1 MFNWAMASR
10 SSFFVFLLVLLF
22 VLSLSIILFEL
33 ALTRIFSIV
42 LWYDYAFMAISIAF
56 FGLGIGSF
64 MIHIQKDKFNALKKK
79 STIDPQFT
87 FSFRIV
93 RYAIAYGISVPLF
106 IFLIGYIPS
115 DTSYIYLFY
124 LISSVP
130 FFFAGAGMALIF
142 LAMSEKISKLYFAD
156 LIGAALATIILDP
169 MMQSLG
175 AGSALLLISAVVVGA
190 STCSYFFMLRKKTTT
205 HQREEEEEE
214 TSYHN
219 PQPSAEMDRKEV
231 VVKSQNRVNVFAA
244 ITFSGLMILLIVNSA
259 SSINIFEIKP
269 GRSKGLYY
277 QLNHPS
283 EFQHLSE
290 EWNSFSRVD
299 VTRKIDKQE
308 EYKNILNSTSL
319 NVSGKENNNNN
330 NGSSDGSSKNSIAA
344 VAADTDNATAHE
356 LASIIIDADAATP
369 IYRWDG
375 SQSDVAWIQRYMDY
389 LPYEMINA
397 NNTLVIGGGGG
408 EDILVALSGGA
419 DNVTAVE
426 LNPIVISAVNHFD
439 SQSGNIYNN
448 NDVDLF
454 IDDGRRFI
462 SSTAEKYDV
471 IVLKLVDSWAAQLAG
486 GYALSE
492 NYLYTVEAFQQYLR
506 HLDKDKGG
514 MLVMTR
520 WNFELP
526 RLMPLI
532 VDSLVKETGKSRESV
547 AEQVMVVEDRP
558 GLYFGRS
565 ADDQKYYPV
574 LVMVKSTPFLNE
586 EVTMVK
592 EKAERSHAEITMLA
606 DNYVAAPFNKLFSN
620 DNTIYSEYFS
630 TTAAASN
637 PIIPTDDSPFYF
649 AREQIPKQ
657 MVTLLVTVVAISGL
671 LSALLIYHARITRVK
686 LESRSSFYILF
697 AIFIGVGF
705 MVLEVT
711 FIQKFL
717 LLLGTPIM
725 ALTVI
730 LFSILLSSGI
740 GSYISGKVFSTT
752 PHRAVLTS
760 IPILAGIII
769 IYFIYL
775 QQVIA
780 STISMELP
788 YRVALTFGLLFPAG
802 FLMGFQFPSLIK
814 MASLV
819 AIQKNRNK
827 DNKVITVFQYD
838 NYRDSKNNNT
848 TLLWGVNIVASV
860 IGTVLAAISA
870 MIIGFNGN
878 LLIGLGM
885 YLGAGGCALFS
896 IYHIMNNRTTVSI
909 GGKL

>member
-1 MFNWAMASR
+1 MASR
-10 SSFFVFLLVLLF
+10 SFFIFLLVLLF

-56 FGLGIGSF
+56 FGLGVGSF
-64 MIHIQKDKFNALKKK
+64 MIHIQKDKFSTLKKK
-79 STIDPQFT
+79 STIDSQFT
-87 FSFRIV
+87 FSSRIV
-93 RYAIAYGISVPLF
+93 RYAIAYGISLPIF
-106 IFLIGYIPS
+106 TFLIGYIPS

-130 FFFAGAGMALIF
+130 FFFAGAAMALIF

-175 AGSALLLISAVVVGA
+175 AGSFLLLISAVVVGSSA
-190 STCSYFFMLRKKTTT
+190 CSYFFMLRRTAT
-205 HQREEEEEE
+205 HRSREEEEE
-214 TSYHN
+214 TPYHN
-219 PQPSAEMDRKEV
+219 PQPRADIDRKKV
-231 VVKSQNRVNVFAA
+231 VVKLQNRVEVLAA

-259 SSINIFEIKP
+259 SSMNIFDIKP
-269 GRSKGLYY
+269 GMSKGLYY

-299 VTRKIDKQE
+299 VTRKIGKQE
-308 EYKNILNSTSL
+308 ADNNILSSSL
-319 NVSGKENNNNN
+319 PVGSNKQNNNSN
-330 NGSSDGSSKNSIAA
+330 SSDGSNNNGVT
-344 VAADTDNATAHE
+344 VADMDNATPHE

-369 IYRWDG
+369 IYRWNG
-375 SQSDVAWIQRYMDY
+375 SQSDIAWIQKYMDY

-397 NNTLVIGGGGG
+397 MNTLV
-408 EDILVALSGGA
+408 V
-419 DNVTAVE
+419 
-426 LNPIVISAVNHFD
+426 SAVKRFD

-448 NDVDLF
+448 NNVELI

-462 SSTAEKYDV
+462 SSSSEKYDV

-492 NYLYTVEAFQQYLR
+492 NYLYTVEAFQQYFR
-506 HLDKDKGG
+506 HLDKDSGG

-520 WNFELP
+520 WNFELS

-547 AEQVMVVEDRP
+547 AKHVMVIEDRP

-565 ADDQKYYPV
+565 DDNQKYYPI
-574 LVMVKSTPFLNE
+574 LVMIKSTPFLDG

-592 EKAERSHAEITMLA
+592 EKAEANQAEITMLA
-606 DNYVAAPFNKLFSN
+606 DNHVAAPFNKLFNNDSN
-620 DNTIYSEYFS
+620 VYSEYFS
-630 TTAAASN
+630 TTVASN
-637 PIIPTDDSPFYF
+637 PTVPTDDSPFYF

-657 MVTLLVTVVAISGL
+657 MIILLITVMAISGL
-671 LSALLIYHARITRVK
+671 LSALLIYHARKRRVK
-686 LESRSSFYILF
+686 FDSRSSSFHILF

-705 MVLEVT
+705 MILEVT

-730 LFSILLSSGI
+730 LFTILLSSGI
-740 GSYISGKVFSTT
+740 GSYISGRIFSTR

-760 IPILAGIII
+760 IPILAGIIL
-769 IYFIYL
+769 IYFLYL
-775 QQVIA
+775 QDIIE
-780 STISMELP
+780 SSISMELQ
-788 YRVALTFGLLFPAG
+788 YRIALTFGLLFPAG

-814 MASLV
+814 MASLI
-819 AIQKNRNK
+819 ALQNNK
-827 DNKVITVFQYD
+827 NKVVFQHD
-838 NYRDSKNNNT
+838 NYPDSKNNNNT
-848 TLLWGVNIVASV
+848 TLLWGINIVASV
-860 IGTVLAAISA
+860 IGTVLAAILA

-878 LLIGLGM
+878 LLIGLSM
-885 YLGAGGCALFS
+885 YLGAGMCALFS
-896 IYHIMNNRTTVSI
+896 IYHMMNNRTTVSI
-909 GGKL
+909 DENL

>member
-1 MFNWAMASR
+1 MGSR
-10 SSFFVFLLVLLF
+10 SFFIFLLVLLF

-64 MIHIQKDKFNALKKK
+64 MIHIQRDKFKTLKKQ
-79 STIDPQFT
+79 STIDPRFA
-87 FSFRIV
+87 FSSKIV
-93 RYAIAYGISVPLF
+93 QYAIAYGISVPVF

-124 LISSVP
+124 LISSIP
-130 FFFAGAGMALIF
+130 FFFAGAGMALVF
-142 LAMSEKISKLYFAD
+142 LAMSEKINKLYFAD
-156 LIGAALATIILDP
+156 LVGAALATIILDP

-175 AGSALLLISAVVVGA
+175 AGSVLLLTSVVVVGV
-190 STCSYFFMLRKKTTT
+190 STCSYFFVLRRGRRN
-205 HQREEEEEE
+205 QRNLE
-214 TSYHN
+214 TSYYHT
-219 PQPSAEMDRKEV
+219 PPTAEIERKEV
-231 VVKSQNRVNVFAA
+231 VVMPRNRLNVLSA
-244 ITFSGLMILLIVNSA
+244 ITFSGLLILLIVNSA
-259 SSINIFEIKP
+259 SSVSIFEIKP
-269 GRSKGLYY
+269 GMSKGLYY

-299 VTRKIDKQE
+299 ITRKIDKQE
-308 EYKNILNSTSL
+308 EYKNTLNSTSL
-319 NVSGKENNNNN
+319 NVSGKQNNNNN
-330 NGSSDGSSKNSIAA
+330 NGGSDGSSKNSIAA

-426 LNPIVISAVNHFD
+426 LNPIVISAVKHFD
-439 SQSGNIYNN
+439 GQSGNIYNN

-462 SSTAEKYDV
+462 SSTGEKYDV

-565 ADDQKYYPV
+565 TDDQKYYPV

-592 EKAERSHAEITMLA
+592 EKAEGNHAEITMLA
-606 DNYVAAPFNKLFSN
+606 DNYVAVPFNKLFNN
-620 DNTIYSEYFS
+620 DNTLYNEYFS

-637 PIIPTDDSPFYF
+637 PTIPTDDSPFYF

-657 MVTLLVTVVAISGL
+657 MVILLVTVVAISAL
-671 LSALLIYHARITRVK
+671 LSALLVYHARKTRAK
-686 LESRSSFYILF
+686 FDSRSSLYLLF

-780 STISMELP
+780 STISMDLP
-788 YRVALTFGLLFPAG
+788 YRIALTFGLLFPAG

-838 NYRDSKNNNT
+838 NYRDSKYNNT

-909 GGKL
+909 GGNL

>member
-1 MFNWAMASR
+1 MGSR
-10 SSFFVFLLVLLF
+10 SFFIFLLVLLF

-64 MIHIQKDKFNALKKK
+64 MIHIQKDKFKTLKKQ
-79 STIDPQFT
+79 STIDPRFA
-87 FSFRIV
+87 FSSKIV
-93 RYAIAYGISVPLF
+93 QYAIAYGISVPVF

-124 LISSVP
+124 LISSIP
-130 FFFAGAGMALIF
+130 FFFAGAGMALVF
-142 LAMSEKISKLYFAD
+142 LAMSEKINKLYFAD
-156 LIGAALATIILDP
+156 LVGAALATIILDP

-175 AGSALLLISAVVVGA
+175 AGSVLLLTSVVVVGV
-190 STCSYFFMLRKKTTT
+190 STCSYFFVLRRGRRN
-205 HQREEEEEE
+205 QRNLE
-214 TSYHN
+214 TSYYHT
-219 PQPSAEMDRKEV
+219 PPTAEIERKEV
-231 VVKSQNRVNVFAA
+231 VVMPRNRLNVLSA
-244 ITFSGLMILLIVNSA
+244 ITFSGLLILLIVNSA
-259 SSINIFEIKP
+259 SSVSIFEIKP
-269 GRSKGLYY
+269 GMSKGLYY

-319 NVSGKENNNNN
+319 TVSGKQNNNNN

-426 LNPIVISAVNHFD
+426 LNPIVISAVKHFD

-448 NDVDLF
+448 NNVDLF

-506 HLDKDKGG
+506 HLDKDNGG

-565 ADDQKYYPV
+565 TDDQKYYPV

-592 EKAERSHAEITMLA
+592 EKAEGNHAEITMLA
-606 DNYVAAPFNKLFSN
+606 DNYVAVPFNKLFNN
-620 DNTIYSEYFS
+620 DNTLYNEYFS

-637 PIIPTDDSPFYF
+637 PTIPTDDSPFYF

-657 MVTLLVTVVAISGL
+657 MVILLVTVVAISAL
-671 LSALLIYHARITRVK
+671 LSALLVYHARKTRAK
-686 LESRSSFYILF
+686 FDSRSSLYLLF

-780 STISMELP
+780 STISMDLP
-788 YRVALTFGLLFPAG
+788 YRIALTFGLLFPAG

-909 GGKL
+909 GGNL

>member
-1 MFNWAMASR
+1 MASR
-10 SSFFVFLLVLLF
+10 SFFIFLLVALF

-64 MIHIQKDKFNALKKK
+64 VIHIQKDKFNTLKKK

-87 FSFRIV
+87 FSSRIV
-93 RYAIAYGISVPLF
+93 RYALAYGISVPVF

-124 LISSVP
+124 LISSIP

-169 MMQSLG
+169 IMQSLG
-175 AGSALLLISAVVVGA
+175 AGSTLLLTSVVVVGA
-190 STCSYFFMLRKKTTT
+190 SACSYFFVFTRAT
-205 HQREEEEEE
+205 RDRRDVE
-214 TSYHN
+214 TSYYHA
-219 PQPSAEMDRKEV
+219 QPSAEIDRKQV
-231 VVKSQNRVNVFAA
+231 VVKPRNRLNVLSA

-259 SSINIFEIKP
+259 SSTNILEIKP
-269 GRSKGLYY
+269 GISKGLYY
-277 QLNHPS
+277 QLTHPS

-299 VTRKIDKQE
+299 VTHKIGKQE
-308 EYKNILNSTSL
+308 EDKNILNSTPPT
-319 NVSGKENNNNN
+319 VSSKQNSNNN
-330 NGSSDGSSKNSIAA
+330 SSDRSSNSG
-344 VAADTDNATAHE
+344 VTAADMDNATPHE

-375 SQSDVAWIQRYMDY
+375 SQSDISWIQKYMDY

-397 NNTLVIGGGGG
+397 NNTLVIGSGGG

-426 LNPIVISAVNHFD
+426 LNPLVVSAVKRFD

-448 NDVDLF
+448 NNVELI

-462 SSTAEKYDV
+462 SSSTETYDV

-492 NYLYTVEAFQQYLR
+492 NYLYTVEAFQQYFR
-506 HLDKDKGG
+506 HLDKDNGG

-547 AEQVMVVEDRP
+547 AKHVMVIEDRP

-565 ADDQKYYPV
+565 DDNQKYYPI
-574 LVMVKSTPFLNE
+574 LVMIKSTPFLNG

-592 EKAERSHAEITMLA
+592 GRAEGNQAEITMLA
-606 DNYVAAPFNKLFSN
+606 DNYVAAPFNKLFNNNS
-620 DNTIYSEYFS
+620 TVYSEYFS
-630 TTAAASN
+630 TTVASN
-637 PIIPTDDSPFYF
+637 PTIPTDDSPFYF

-657 MVTLLVTVVAISGL
+657 MIILLVTVLGISGL
-671 LSALLIYHARITRVK
+671 LSALLIYHARKTRVK
-686 LESRSSFYILF
+686 FDSRSSFHVLF

-705 MVLEVT
+705 MILEVT

-730 LFSILLSSGI
+730 LFTILLSSGI
-740 GSYISGKVFSTT
+740 GSYISGKIFSTR

-769 IYFIYL
+769 IYFLYL
-775 QQVIA
+775 QEVIE

-788 YRVALTFGLLFPAG
+788 YRIALTFGLLFPAG

-814 MASLV
+814 MASLI
-819 AIQKNRNK
+819 AIQNK
-827 DNKVITVFQYD
+827 NKVVFQYD
-838 NYRDSKNNNT
+838 NYLDSKTNNT
-848 TLLWGVNIVASV
+848 TLLWGINIVASV
-860 IGTVLAAISA
+860 IGTILAAISA

-878 LLIGLGM
+878 LLIGLCM
-885 YLGAGGCALFS
+885 YLGAGTCALFS
-896 IYHIMNNRTTVSI
+896 IYHMMNNRTTVSI
-909 GGKL
+909 SGNL

>member
-64 MIHIQKDKFNALKKK
+64 MIHIQKDKFKRLKDQ
-79 STIDPQFT
+79 STIDPRFA
-87 FSFRIV
+87 FSSKIV
-93 RYAIAYGISVPLF
+93 QYAIAYGISVPVF

-124 LISSVP
+124 LISSIP
-130 FFFAGAGMALIF
+130 FFFAGAGMALVF
-142 LAMSEKISKLYFAD
+142 LAMSEKINKLYFAD
-156 LIGAALATIILDP
+156 LVGAALATIILDP

-175 AGSALLLISAVVVGA
+175 AGSVLLLTSVVVVGV
-190 STCSYFFMLRKKTTT
+190 STCSYFFVLRRGRRN
-205 HQREEEEEE
+205 QRNLE
-214 TSYHN
+214 TSYYHAH
-219 PQPSAEMDRKEV
+219 PTAEIERKEV
-231 VVKSQNRVNVFAA
+231 VVMPRNRLNVLSA
-244 ITFSGLMILLIVNSA
+244 ITFSGLLILLIVNSA
-259 SSINIFEIKP
+259 SSVSIFEIKP
-269 GRSKGLYY
+269 GMSKGLYY

-308 EYKNILNSTSL
+308 EYKNTLNSTSL
-319 NVSGKENNNNN
+319 NVSGKQNNNNNN

-375 SQSDVAWIQRYMDY
+375 SQSDVTWIQRYMDY

-408 EDILVALSGGA
+408 EDLLVALSGGA

-426 LNPIVISAVNHFD
+426 LNPIVISAVKHFD
-439 SQSGNIYNN
+439 GQSGNIYNN
-448 NDVDLF
+448 NNVDLF

-592 EKAERSHAEITMLA
+592 EKAEGNHAEITMLD
-606 DNYVAAPFNKLFSN
+606 DNYVAAPFNKLFNN
-620 DNTIYSEYFS
+620 DNTLYNEYFS

-637 PIIPTDDSPFYF
+637 PTIPTDDSPFYF

-657 MVTLLVTVVAISGL
+657 MIILLVTVVAISGL
-671 LSALLIYHARITRVK
+671 LSALLIYHARKTRLK
-686 LESRSSFYILF
+686 LGSRSSFHILF

-740 GSYISGKVFSTT
+740 GSYVSGKLFSTR

-760 IPILAGIII
+760 IPILACIIV
-769 IYFIYL
+769 IYFVYL
-775 QQVIA
+775 PEVIA

-819 AIQKNRNK
+819 AIQKNKN
-827 DNKVITVFQYD
+827 NVVVFPYD

-848 TLLWGVNIVASV
+848 TLLWGINIVASV

-885 YLGAGGCALFS
+885 YLGAGTCAFFS
-896 IYHIMNNRTTVSI
+896 IYYMMNSRKTVPI
-909 GGKL
+909 GGNL

>member
-1 MFNWAMASR
+1 MGSR
-10 SSFFVFLLVLLF
+10 SFFIFLLVLLF

-64 MIHIQKDKFNALKKK
+64 MIHIQRDKFKRLKDQ
-79 STIDPQFT
+79 STIDPRFA
-87 FSFRIV
+87 FSSKIV
-93 RYAIAYGISVPLF
+93 QYAIAYGISVPVF

-124 LISSVP
+124 LISSIP
-130 FFFAGAGMALIF
+130 FFFAGAGMALVF
-142 LAMSEKISKLYFAD
+142 LAMSEKINKLYFAD
-156 LIGAALATIILDP
+156 LVGAALATIILDP

-175 AGSALLLISAVVVGA
+175 AGSVLLLTSVVVVGV
-190 STCSYFFMLRKKTTT
+190 STCSYFFVLR
-205 HQREEEEEE
+205 RGRRDERNLE
-214 TSYHN
+214 TSYYHT
-219 PQPSAEMDRKEV
+219 PPTAEIERKEV
-231 VVKSQNRVNVFAA
+231 VVMPRNRLNVLSA
-244 ITFSGLMILLIVNSA
+244 ITFSGLLILLIVNSA
-259 SSINIFEIKP
+259 SSVSIFEIKP
-269 GRSKGLYY
+269 GMSKGLYY

-308 EYKNILNSTSL
+308 EYKNTLNSTSL
-319 NVSGKENNNNN
+319 NVSGKQNNNNNN

-408 EDILVALSGGA
+408 EDVLVALSGGA

-426 LNPIVISAVNHFD
+426 LNPIVISAVKHFD
-439 SQSGNIYNN
+439 GQSGNIYNN
-448 NDVDLF
+448 NNVDLF

-547 AEQVMVVEDRP
+547 AEQVIVVEDRP

-565 ADDQKYYPV
+565 TDDQKYYPV

-592 EKAERSHAEITMLA
+592 EKAEGNHAEITMLA
-606 DNYVAAPFNKLFSN
+606 DNYVAVPFNKLFNN
-620 DNTIYSEYFS
+620 DNTLYNEYFS

-637 PIIPTDDSPFYF
+637 PTIPTDDSPFYF

-657 MVTLLVTVVAISGL
+657 MVILLVTVVAISAL
-671 LSALLIYHARITRVK
+671 LSALLVYHARKTRAK
-686 LESRSSFYILF
+686 FDSRSSLYLLF

-780 STISMELP
+780 STISMDLP
-788 YRVALTFGLLFPAG
+788 YRIALTFGLLFPAG

-909 GGKL
+909 GGNL

>member
-33 ALTRIFSIV
+33 ALTRVFSIV

-87 FSFRIV
+87 FSSRIV

-190 STCSYFFMLRKKTTT
+190 SACSYFFMLRKKTTT
-205 HQREEEEEE
+205 YQREEEEEE

-269 GRSKGLYY
+269 GMSKGLYY

-319 NVSGKENNNNN
+319 TVSGKQNNNNNNN
-330 NGSSDGSSKNSIAA
+330 NGSSDGSSKSDIAA

-426 LNPIVISAVNHFD
+426 LNPIVISAVKHFD
-439 SQSGNIYNN
+439 GQSGNIYNN

-506 HLDKDKGG
+506 HLDKDNGG

-547 AEQVMVVEDRP
+547 AKHVMVIEDRP

-565 ADDQKYYPV
+565 DDNQKYYPI
-574 LVMVKSTPFLNE
+574 LVMIKSTPFLDG

-592 EKAERSHAEITMLA
+592 EKAERNQAEITMLA
-606 DNYVAAPFNKLFSN
+606 DNYVAEPFNKLFNN
-620 DNTIYSEYFS
+620 D
-630 TTAAASN
+630 
-637 PIIPTDDSPFYF
+637 
-649 AREQIPKQ
+649 
-657 MVTLLVTVVAISGL
+657 
-671 LSALLIYHARITRVK
+671 SAV
-686 LESRSSFYILF
+686 
-697 AIFIGVGF
+697 
-705 MVLEVT
+705 
-711 FIQKFL
+711 
-717 LLLGTPIM
+717 
-725 ALTVI
+725 
-730 LFSILLSSGI
+730 
-740 GSYISGKVFSTT
+740 
-752 PHRAVLTS
+752 
-760 IPILAGIII
+760 
-769 IYFIYL
+769 
-775 QQVIA
+775 
-780 STISMELP
+780 
-788 YRVALTFGLLFPAG
+788 
-802 FLMGFQFPSLIK
+802 
-814 MASLV
+814 
-819 AIQKNRNK
+819 
-827 DNKVITVFQYD
+827 
-838 NYRDSKNNNT
+838 
-848 TLLWGVNIVASV
+848 
-860 IGTVLAAISA
+860 
-870 MIIGFNGN
+870 
-878 LLIGLGM
+878 
-885 YLGAGGCALFS
+885 
-896 IYHIMNNRTTVSI
+896 
-909 GGKL
+909 

>member
-1 MFNWAMASR
+1 MASR
-10 SSFFVFLLVLLF
+10 AFFIFLLVLLF

-64 MIHIQKDKFNALKKK
+64 MIHIQKDQFTTLKKK
-79 STIDPQFT
+79 STIDLQLT
-87 FSFRIV
+87 FSSRIV
-93 RYAIAYGISVPLF
+93 RYAIAYGIFLPIF

-130 FFFAGAGMALIF
+130 FFFAGAAMALIF

-175 AGSALLLISAVVVGA
+175 AGSALLLISTVVVGA
-190 STCSYFFMLRKKTTT
+190 SACSYFFMLRKTTT
-205 HQREEEEEE
+205 HQREEEEEK

-219 PQPSAEMDRKEV
+219 PQPSAEIDRKEV
-231 VVKSQNRVNVFAA
+231 VMKSQNRVNVLAA

-269 GRSKGLYY
+269 GMSKGLYY

-299 VTRKIDKQE
+299 VTRKIGKQE
-308 EYKNILNSTSL
+308 VDNNILNSTLPIAS
-319 NVSGKENNNNN
+319 SKQNNNSN
-330 NGSSDGSSKNSIAA
+330 SSDGNSNGGVT
-344 VAADTDNATAHE
+344 VADMDNATPHE

-375 SQSDVAWIQRYMDY
+375 SQSDIAWIQKYMDY

-397 NNTLVIGGGGG
+397 NNTLVIGSGGG

-426 LNPIVISAVNHFD
+426 LNPLVVSAVKHFD

-448 NDVDLF
+448 NNVELI

-462 SSTAEKYDV
+462 SSSTEKYDV

-492 NYLYTVEAFQQYLR
+492 NYLYTVEAFQQYLG
-506 HLDKDKGG
+506 HLDKDNGG

-547 AEQVMVVEDRP
+547 AKHVMVVEDRP

-565 ADDQKYYPV
+565 DDNQEYYPV
-574 LVMVKSTPFLNE
+574 LVMIKSTPFVNG
-586 EVTMVK
+586 EVTKVK
-592 EKAERSHAEITMLA
+592 EKAEGNQAEITMLA
-606 DNYVAAPFNKLFSN
+606 DNYVAAPFNKLFNN
-620 DNTIYSEYFS
+620 DSAVYNEYFS
-630 TTAAASN
+630 TTVASN
-637 PIIPTDDSPFYF
+637 PTIPTDDSPFYF

-657 MVTLLVTVVAISGL
+657 MVILLITVLAISGL
-671 LSALLIYHARITRVK
+671 LSALLIYHARKARVK
-686 LESRSSFYILF
+686 FDSRSSFHVLF

-705 MVLEVT
+705 MILEVT

-730 LFSILLSSGI
+730 LFTILLSSGM
-740 GSYISGKVFSTT
+740 GSYISGKIFSTR
-752 PHRAVLTS
+752 PHKAVLTS

-769 IYFIYL
+769 IYFLYL
-775 QQVIA
+775 QQIIE
-780 STISMELP
+780 SSISMELP
-788 YRVALTFGLLFPAG
+788 YRIALTFGLLFPAG

-814 MASLV
+814 MASLIS
-819 AIQKNRNK
+819 IQNKN
-827 DNKVITVFQYD
+827 DVVLQYD

-848 TLLWGVNIVASV
+848 TLLWGINIVASV

-878 LLIGLGM
+878 LLIGLCM
-885 YLGAGGCALFS
+885 YLGAGTCALLS
-896 IYHIMNNRTTVSI
+896 IYYITNNRTTVSI
-909 GGKL
+909 GGNL

>member
-1 MFNWAMASR
+1 MGSR
-10 SSFFVFLLVLLF
+10 SFFIFLLVLLF

-64 MIHIQKDKFNALKKK
+64 MIHIQRDKFKTLKKQ
-79 STIDPQFT
+79 STIDPRFA
-87 FSFRIV
+87 FSSKIV
-93 RYAIAYGISVPLF
+93 QYAIAYGISVPVF

-124 LISSVP
+124 LISSIP
-130 FFFAGAGMALIF
+130 FFFAGAGMALVF
-142 LAMSEKISKLYFAD
+142 LAMSEKINKLYFAD
-156 LIGAALATIILDP
+156 LVGAALATVILDP

-175 AGSALLLISAVVVGA
+175 AGSVLLLTSVVVVGV
-190 STCSYFFMLRKKTTT
+190 STCSYFFVLRRGRRN
-205 HQREEEEEE
+205 QRNLEA
-214 TSYHN
+214 SYYHAH
-219 PQPSAEMDRKEV
+219 PTAEIERKEV
-231 VVKSQNRVNVFAA
+231 VVMPRNRLNVLSA
-244 ITFSGLMILLIVNSA
+244 ITFSGLLILLIVNSA
-259 SSINIFEIKP
+259 SSVSIFEIKP
-269 GRSKGLYY
+269 GMSKGLYY

-319 NVSGKENNNNN
+319 TVSGKQNNNNNNN
-330 NGSSDGSSKNSIAA
+330 NGSSDGSSKSDIAA

-408 EDILVALSGGA
+408 EDVLVALSGGA

-426 LNPIVISAVNHFD
+426 LNPIVISAVKHFD
-439 SQSGNIYNN
+439 GQSGNIYNN
-448 NDVDLF
+448 NNVDLF

-506 HLDKDKGG
+506 HLDKDNGG

-547 AEQVMVVEDRP
+547 AEQVIVVEDRP

-565 ADDQKYYPV
+565 TDDQKYYPV

-592 EKAERSHAEITMLA
+592 EKAEGNHAEITMLA
-606 DNYVAAPFNKLFSN
+606 DNYVAVPFNKLFNN
-620 DNTIYSEYFS
+620 DNTLYNEYFS

-637 PIIPTDDSPFYF
+637 PTIPTDDSPFYF

-657 MVTLLVTVVAISGL
+657 MVILLVTVVAISAL
-671 LSALLIYHARITRVK
+671 LSALLVYHARKTRAK
-686 LESRSSFYILF
+686 FDSRSSLYLLF

-780 STISMELP
+780 STISMDLP
-788 YRVALTFGLLFPAG
+788 YRIALTFGLLFPAG

-909 GGKL
+909 GGNL

>member
-1 MFNWAMASR
+1 MASR
-10 SSFFVFLLVLLF
+10 SFFIFLLVVLF

-64 MIHIQKDKFNALKKK
+64 VIHIQKDKIDNPKKK
-79 STIDPQFT
+79 SIVDLQFT
-87 FSFRIV
+87 FSSRIV
-93 RYAIAYGISVPLF
+93 QYAIGYGISVPVF

-115 DTSYIYLFY
+115 DTSYIHLFY
-124 LISSVP
+124 LISSIP
-130 FFFAGAGMALIF
+130 FFFAGAGMAIIF

-169 MMQSLG
+169 IMQSLG
-175 AGSALLLISAVVVGA
+175 AGSALLLTSVVVVGISA
-190 STCSYFFMLRKKTTT
+190 CSYFFLITRVT
-205 HQREEEEEE
+205 REQKVDTE
-214 TSYHN
+214 TSYSSSR
-219 PQPSAEMDRKEV
+219 PPAEVDGKEV
-231 VVKSQNRVNVFAA
+231 MMKGQKNRLNVLSA
-244 ITFSGLMILLIVNSA
+244 ITCSGLIILLIVNST
-259 SSINIFEIKP
+259 SSTNIFEIKP
-269 GRSKGLYY
+269 GMSKGLYY

-283 EFQHLSE
+283 EYQHLSE

-299 VTRKIDKQE
+299 VTRRIDPQE
-308 EYKNILNSTSL
+308 ENGNIISSTS
-319 NVSGKENNNNN
+319 SIASSEQNNNT
-330 NGSSDGSSKNSIAA
+330 DGSGNDESISNGGTA
-344 VAADTDNATAHE
+344 VAADADNATSQE

-369 IYRWDG
+369 IYRWYG
-375 SQSDVAWIQRYMDY
+375 SLSDVAWIQKYMDY
-389 LPYEMINA
+389 LPYEMIDA
-397 NNTLVIGGGGG
+397 NNTLVIGSGGG
-408 EDILVALSGGA
+408 EDILVALAGGA

-426 LNPIVISAVNHFD
+426 LNPLVVSAVKRFEG
-439 SQSGNIYNN
+439 QSGNIYS
-448 NDVDLF
+448 NDKVELL

-462 SSTAEKYDV
+462 SSTTEKYDV

-492 NYLYTVEAFQQYLR
+492 NYLYTVEAFQQYFR
-506 HLDKDKGG
+506 HLDKDNGG

-547 AEQVMVVEDRP
+547 AEHVMVVEDRP

-565 ADDQKYYPV
+565 EDNQKYYPV
-574 LVMVKSTPFLNE
+574 LVMVKSTPFVNG

-592 EKAERSHAEITMLA
+592 EKAEGNRAEITMLA
-606 DNYVAAPFNKLFSN
+606 TTYVATPFDKLFNN
-620 DNTIYSEYFS
+620 DNTVYNEYFS
-630 TTAAASN
+630 TAVASN
-637 PIIPTDDSPFYF
+637 PTIPTDDSPFYF

-657 MVTLLVTVVAISGL
+657 MIILLVTVMAISGL
-671 LSALLIYHARITRVK
+671 LSALLIYHARKTSVRFN
-686 LESRSSFYILF
+686 SRSSFHVLF

-705 MVLEVT
+705 MILEVT

-730 LFSILLSSGI
+730 LFSILLSGGI
-740 GSYISGKVFSTT
+740 GSYVSGKIFSKR
-752 PHRAVLTS
+752 PHKSVLAS
-760 IPILAGIII
+760 IPVLAGIII

-775 QQVIA
+775 QQIIE
-780 STISMELP
+780 SNITMELS
-788 YRVALTFGLLFPAG
+788 YRIALTFGLLFPAG

-814 MASLV
+814 MASL
-819 AIQKNRNK
+819 ISILNKNK
-827 DNKVITVFQYD
+827 AVLQYD
-838 NYRDSKNNNT
+838 NYHNNKNNNT
-848 TLLWGVNIVASV
+848 TLLWGINIVASV

-870 MIIGFNGN
+870 MIVGFNGN
-878 LLIGLGM
+878 LLIGLCM
-885 YLGAGGCALFS
+885 YLGAGTCALLSFYS
-896 IYHIMNNRTTVSI
+896 IANSRTTVPI
-909 GGKL
+909 GGNL

>member
-64 MIHIQKDKFNALKKK
+64 MIHIQRDKFETLKKQ
-79 STIDPQFT
+79 STIDPRFA
-87 FSFRIV
+87 FSSKIV
-93 RYAIAYGISVPLF
+93 QYAIAYGISVPVF

-124 LISSVP
+124 LISSIP
-130 FFFAGAGMALIF
+130 FFFAGAGMALVF
-142 LAMSEKISKLYFAD
+142 LAMSEKINKLYFAA
-156 LIGAALATIILDP
+156 LVGAALATIILDP

-175 AGSALLLISAVVVGA
+175 AGSVLLLTSVVVVGV
-190 STCSYFFMLRKKTTT
+190 STCSYFFVLRRGRRN
-205 HQREEEEEE
+205 QRNLE
-214 TSYHN
+214 TSYYHAH
-219 PQPSAEMDRKEV
+219 PTAEIERKEV
-231 VVKSQNRVNVFAA
+231 VVMPRNRLNVLSA
-244 ITFSGLMILLIVNSA
+244 ITFSGLLILLIVNSA
-259 SSINIFEIKP
+259 SSVSIFEIKP
-269 GRSKGLYY
+269 GMSKGLYY

-319 NVSGKENNNNN
+319 TVSGKQNNNNN
-330 NGSSDGSSKNSIAA
+330 NGSSDGSSKSDIAA

-426 LNPIVISAVNHFD
+426 LNPIVISAVKHFD
-439 SQSGNIYNN
+439 GQSGNIYNN

-547 AEQVMVVEDRP
+547 AEQVIVVEDRP

-565 ADDQKYYPV
+565 TDDQKYYPV

-592 EKAERSHAEITMLA
+592 EKAEGNHAEITMLA
-606 DNYVAAPFNKLFSN
+606 DNYVPVPFNKLFNN
-620 DNTIYSEYFS
+620 DNTLYNEYFS

-637 PIIPTDDSPFYF
+637 PRIPTDDSPFYF

-657 MVTLLVTVVAISGL
+657 MVILLVTVVAISAL
-671 LSALLIYHARITRVK
+671 LSALLVYHARKTRAK
-686 LESRSSFYILF
+686 FDSRSSLYLLF

-740 GSYISGKVFSTT
+740 GSYISGKV
-752 PHRAVLTS
+752 L
-760 IPILAGIII
+760 
-769 IYFIYL
+769 
-775 QQVIA
+775 
-780 STISMELP
+780 
-788 YRVALTFGLLFPAG
+788 
-802 FLMGFQFPSLIK
+802 
-814 MASLV
+814 
-819 AIQKNRNK
+819 
-827 DNKVITVFQYD
+827 
-838 NYRDSKNNNT
+838 
-848 TLLWGVNIVASV
+848 
-860 IGTVLAAISA
+860 
-870 MIIGFNGN
+870 
-878 LLIGLGM
+878 
-885 YLGAGGCALFS
+885 
-896 IYHIMNNRTTVSI
+896 
-909 GGKL
+909 

>member
-1 MFNWAMASR
+1 MASR
-10 SSFFVFLLVLLF
+10 SFFIFLLVLLF

-64 MIHIQKDKFNALKKK
+64 VIHIRKDKIDNPKKD
-79 STIDPQFT
+79 STVDQHFT
-87 FSFRIV
+87 FSSRIV
-93 RYAIAYGISVPLF
+93 QYAIGYGMSVPVF

-124 LISSVP
+124 LISSIP
-130 FFFAGAGMALIF
+130 FFFAGAGMALIL

-169 MMQSLG
+169 IMQSLG
-175 AGSALLLISAVVVGA
+175 AGSALLLTSVVVVGISA
-190 STCSYFFMLRKKTTT
+190 CSYFFLIRRVTKDRK
-205 HQREEEEEE
+205 ENIE
-214 TSYHN
+214 TSYS
-219 PQPSAEMDRKEV
+219 PSHPHAEVDGKEV
-231 VVKSQNRVNVFAA
+231 MLKVQKNRLNVLSA
-244 ITFSGLMILLIVNSA
+244 ITLSGLIILLIVNSTTP
-259 SSINIFEIKP
+259 STNIFEIKP
-269 GRSKGLYY
+269 GMSKGLYY

-283 EFQHLSE
+283 EYQHLSE

-299 VTRKIDKQE
+299 VTRRIDHQQDNE
-308 EYKNILNSTSL
+308 NIISSTPSIA
-319 NVSGKENNNNN
+319 SSEQNNNNN
-330 NGSSDGSSKNSIAA
+330 NTDGSSNDESSNNGGTA
-344 VAADTDNATAHE
+344 VAADADNATSQE

-375 SQSDVAWIQRYMDY
+375 SLSDVAWIQKYMDY
-389 LPYEMINA
+389 LPYEMIDA
-397 NNTLVIGGGGG
+397 NNTLVIGSGGG
-408 EDILVALSGGA
+408 EDILVALAGGA
-419 DNVTAVE
+419 ENVTAIE
-426 LNPIVISAVNHFD
+426 LNPLVVSAVKRFEG
-439 SQSGNIYNN
+439 QSGNIYSNEK
-448 NDVDLF
+448 VELL
-454 IDDGRRFI
+454 IDDGRRYI

-492 NYLYTVEAFQQYLR
+492 NYLYTVEAFQQYFR
-506 HLDKDKGG
+506 HLDKDNGG

-547 AEQVMVVEDRP
+547 AEHVMVVEDRP

-565 ADDQKYYPV
+565 EDNQKYYPV
-574 LVMVKSTPFLNE
+574 LVMVKSTPFVNA

-592 EKAERSHAEITMLA
+592 EKAEGNQAEITMLA
-606 DNYVAAPFNKLFSN
+606 ANYVTTPFDKLFNN
-620 DNTIYSEYFS
+620 DNALYNEYFS
-630 TTAAASN
+630 TTVASN
-637 PIIPTDDSPFYF
+637 PTIPTDDSPFYF

-657 MVTLLVTVVAISGL
+657 MIILLVTVVAISGL
-671 LSALLIYHARITRVK
+671 LSALLIYHARKTSVRFN
-686 LESRSSFYILF
+686 SRSSFHVLF

-705 MVLEVT
+705 MILEVT

-740 GSYISGKVFSTT
+740 GSYVSGKIFSKR
-752 PHRAVLTS
+752 PHKSVLAS
-760 IPILAGIII
+760 IPVLAGIII

-775 QQVIA
+775 QQIIE
-780 STISMELP
+780 SNITMELS
-788 YRVALTFGLLFPAG
+788 YRIALTFGLLFPAG

-814 MASLV
+814 MASLIS
-819 AIQKNRNK
+819 IQNK
-827 DNKVITVFQYD
+827 DEAVLQYD
-838 NYRDSKNNNT
+838 NYRNNKNNNI
-848 TLLWGVNIVASV
+848 TLLWGINIVASV

-870 MIIGFNGN
+870 MIVGFNGN
-878 LLIGLGM
+878 LLIGLCM
-885 YLGAGGCALFS
+885 YLGAGTCALLSFYYITNS
-896 IYHIMNNRTTVSI
+896 RTTVSI
-909 GGKL
+909 GGNL

>member
-1 MFNWAMASR
+1 MGSR
-10 SSFFVFLLVLLF
+10 SFFIFLLVLLF

-64 MIHIQKDKFNALKKK
+64 MIHIQRDKFKTLKKQ
-79 STIDPQFT
+79 STIDPRFA
-87 FSFRIV
+87 FSSKIV
-93 RYAIAYGISVPLF
+93 QYAIAYGISVPVF

-124 LISSVP
+124 LISSIP
-130 FFFAGAGMALIF
+130 FFFAGAGMALVF
-142 LAMSEKISKLYFAD
+142 LAMSEKINKLYFAD
-156 LIGAALATIILDP
+156 LVGAALATIILDP

-175 AGSALLLISAVVVGA
+175 AGSVLLLTSVVVVGV
-190 STCSYFFMLRKKTTT
+190 STCSYFFVLRRSKRN
-205 HQREEEEEE
+205 QRNLE
-214 TSYHN
+214 TSYYHT
-219 PQPSAEMDRKEV
+219 PPTAEIERKEV
-231 VVKSQNRVNVFAA
+231 VVMPRNRLNVLSA
-244 ITFSGLMILLIVNSA
+244 ITFSGLLILLIINSA
-259 SSINIFEIKP
+259 SSVSIFEIKP
-269 GRSKGLYY
+269 GMSKGLYY

-319 NVSGKENNNNN
+319 TVSGKQNNNNN
-330 NGSSDGSSKNSIAA
+330 NTGSSDGNSKTCIAA
-344 VAADTDNATAHE
+344 VAAATDNATAHE

-426 LNPIVISAVNHFD
+426 LNPIVISAVKHFD
-439 SQSGNIYNN
+439 GQSGNIYNN
-448 NDVDLF
+448 NNVDLF

-506 HLDKDKGG
+506 HLDKDNGG

-565 ADDQKYYPV
+565 DDNQKYYPI
-574 LVMVKSTPFLNE
+574 LVMIKSTPFLDG

-592 EKAERSHAEITMLA
+592 EKAEGNQAEITMLA
-606 DNYVAAPFNKLFSN
+606 DNYVAEPFNKLFNN
-620 DNTIYSEYFS
+620 DSAVYSEYFS
-630 TTAAASN
+630 TTVASN
-637 PIIPTDDSPFYF
+637 PTIPTDDSPFYF

-657 MVTLLVTVVAISGL
+657 MIILLVTVVAISGL
-671 LSALLIYHARITRVK
+671 LSALLIYHARKTRAK
-686 LESRSSFYILF
+686 FDSRSSFHVLF
-697 AIFIGVGF
+697 AVFIGVGF
-705 MVLEVT
+705 MILEVT

-730 LFSILLSSGI
+730 LFTILLSSGI
-740 GSYISGKVFSTT
+740 GSYISGKIFSTR
-752 PHRAVLTS
+752 PHMAVLTS

-769 IYFIYL
+769 IYFLYL
-775 QQVIA
+775 QEVIE

-788 YRVALTFGLLFPAG
+788 YRIALTFGLLFPAG
-802 FLMGFQFPSLIK
+802 FLMGFQFPSLIT
-814 MASLV
+814 MASLI
-819 AIQKNRNK
+819 ALQNK
-827 DNKVITVFQYD
+827 NKVVVFQDD
-838 NYRDSKNNNT
+838 NYSNSKNNNT
-848 TLLWGVNIVASV
+848 TLLWGINIVASV
-860 IGTVLAAISA
+860 IGTVLAAVSA

-878 LLIGLGM
+878 LLIGLCM
-885 YLGAGGCALFS
+885 YLGAGTCALFS
-896 IYHIMNNRTTVSI
+896 IYHMMNNRTTVPI
-909 GGKL
+909 GGNL

>member
-1 MFNWAMASR
+1 MAST
-10 SSFFVFLLVLLF
+10 SSFFIFLLVVLF

-64 MIHIQKDKFNALKKK
+64 MIHIQKNKLNTPKKK
-79 STIDPQFT
+79 STIEPQFG
-87 FSFRIV
+87 FSLLIV
-93 RYAIAYGISVPLF
+93 RYAIAYGISVPVF

-130 FFFAGAGMALIF
+130 FFFAGAGMALVF
-142 LAMSEKISKLYFAD
+142 LAMSQKISKLYFAD
-156 LIGAALATIILDP
+156 LIGAALATLILDP
-169 MMQSLG
+169 MMQSFG
-175 AGSALLLISAVVVGA
+175 AGSALLLISTVVVGVSA
-190 STCSYFFMLRKKTTT
+190 CSYFVMMRRITRR
-205 HQREEEEEE
+205 QRGQEEK
-214 TSYHN
+214 TSYPN
-219 PQPSAEMDRKEV
+219 PQLNAEIDRKQA
-231 VVKSQNRVNVFAA
+231 VVKPQNRVIVLAA

-269 GRSKGLYY
+269 GMSKGLYY

-283 EFQHLSE
+283 EFEHLSE

-299 VTRKIDKQE
+299 VTRKIPRQE
-308 EYKNILNSTSL
+308 GDNNNILNTTLPIASS
-319 NVSGKENNNNN
+319 KQHN
-330 NGSSDGSSKNSIAA
+330 NGNSNDSSSNGITTIAET
-344 VAADTDNATAHE
+344 VNAMSHE

-375 SQSDVAWIQRYMDY
+375 SQSDIAWIQKYMDY
-389 LPYEMINA
+389 LPYEMINV
-397 NNTLVIGGGGG
+397 NNTLVIGSGGG
-408 EDILVALSGGA
+408 EDILVALSGHA

-426 LNPIVISAVNHFD
+426 LNPLVVSAAKSFD
-439 SQSGNIYNN
+439 SESGNIYNN
-448 NDVDLF
+448 NNVKLI

-462 SSTAEKYDV
+462 SSSTEKYDV

-492 NYLYTVEAFQQYLR
+492 NYLYTVEAFQQYFR
-506 HLDKDKGG
+506 HLDKDNGG
-514 MLVMTR
+514 MMVMTR

-547 AEQVMVVEDRP
+547 AKHVMVVEDRP

-565 ADDQKYYPV
+565 DDNQRYYPT
-574 LVMVKSTPFLNE
+574 LVMIKSTPFLDG

-592 EKAERSHAEITMLA
+592 EKAEGNQSEITMLA
-606 DNYVAAPFNKLFSN
+606 DTYVAEPFGKLFNN
-620 DNTIYSEYFS
+620 DNTAYNEYFS
-630 TTAAASN
+630 TTVASN
-637 PIIPTDDSPFYF
+637 PTIPTDDSPFYF

-657 MVTLLVTVVAISGL
+657 MTILLITVVAISGF
-671 LSALLIYHARITRVK
+671 LSVLLIYHARKTRVK
-686 LESRSSFYILF
+686 FYSRSSYYALF

-705 MVLEVT
+705 MILEVT

-730 LFSILLSSGI
+730 LFTVLLSSGI
-740 GSYISGKVFSTT
+740 GSYISGKIFSTK

-769 IYFIYL
+769 IYFLYL
-775 QQVIA
+775 QQIIE

-788 YRVALTFGLLFPAG
+788 YRIVLTFGLLFPAA

-814 MASLV
+814 MASLIT
-819 AIQKNRNK
+819 IQNKNK
-827 DNKVITVFQYD
+827 MVFQYD
-838 NYRDSKNNNT
+838 NNLDSKNNNT
-848 TLLWGVNIVASV
+848 TLLWGINIVASV

-878 LLIGLGM
+878 LLIGLCM
-885 YLGAGGCALFS
+885 YLGAGTCALFS
-896 IYHIMNNRTTVSI
+896 IYYMRNNRTTVSI
-909 GGKL
+909 GGNL

>member
-1 MFNWAMASR
+1 MASR
-10 SSFFVFLLVLLF
+10 SFFIFLLVLLF

-64 MIHIQKDKFNALKKK
+64 VIHIRKDKIDNPKKD
-79 STIDPQFT
+79 STLDQHFT
-87 FSFRIV
+87 FSSRIV
-93 RYAIAYGISVPLF
+93 QYVIGYGISVPVF

-124 LISSVP
+124 LISSIP

-169 MMQSLG
+169 IMQSLG
-175 AGSALLLISAVVVGA
+175 AGSALLVTSVVVVGISA
-190 STCSYFFMLRKKTTT
+190 CSYFFLITGITRDRK
-205 HQREEEEEE
+205 ENAE
-214 TSYHN
+214 TSYS
-219 PQPSAEMDRKEV
+219 PSHQHSEVDGKEV
-231 VVKSQNRVNVFAA
+231 IMKGQKKRLNVLSA
-244 ITFSGLMILLIVNSA
+244 ITFSGLLILLIVNSTY
-259 SSINIFEIKP
+259 STKIFEIKP
-269 GRSKGLYY
+269 GMSKGLYY

-283 EFQHLSE
+283 EYQHLSE

-299 VTRKIDKQE
+299 VTRRIDHQQE
-308 EYKNILNSTSL
+308 NENIIRSTSSVASSEQDNNSTEGSS
-319 NVSGKENNNNN
+319 NDESSN
-330 NGSSDGSSKNSIAA
+330 NGGTA
-344 VAADTDNATAHE
+344 VAADADNATSPE

-375 SQSDVAWIQRYMDY
+375 SLSDTAWIQKYMDY
-389 LPYEMINA
+389 LPYEMIDA
-397 NNTLVIGGGGG
+397 NNTLVIGSGGG
-408 EDILVALSGGA
+408 EDILVALAGGA
-419 DNVTAVE
+419 DNVTAIE
-426 LNPIVISAVNHFD
+426 LNPLVVSAVKRFEG
-439 SQSGNIYNN
+439 QSGNIYS
-448 NDVDLF
+448 NDRVELL

-462 SSTAEKYDV
+462 SSTTEKYDV

-492 NYLYTVEAFQQYLR
+492 NYLYTVEAFQQYFR
-506 HLDKDKGG
+506 HLDKDNEG

-565 ADDQKYYPV
+565 EDNQKYYPV
-574 LVMVKSTPFLNE
+574 LVIVKSTPFVNA

-592 EKAERSHAEITMLA
+592 EKAEANQAEITMLA
-606 DNYVAAPFNKLFSN
+606 ANYVKTPFDKLFNN
-620 DNTIYSEYFS
+620 DNPSYNEYFS
-630 TTAAASN
+630 TAVASN
-637 PIIPTDDSPFYF
+637 PTIPTDDSPFYF

-657 MVTLLVTVVAISGL
+657 MIILLVTVMAISGM
-671 LSALLIYHARITRVK
+671 LSALLIYHARKTNVRFN
-686 LESRSSFYILF
+686 SRSSFHVLF

-705 MVLEVT
+705 MILEVT

-740 GSYISGKVFSTT
+740 GSYVSGKIFSKR
-752 PHRAVLTS
+752 PHKSVLAS
-760 IPILAGIII
+760 IPVLAGIIV

-775 QQVIA
+775 QQIIE
-780 STISMELP
+780 SNITMELS
-788 YRVALTFGLLFPAG
+788 YRIALTFGLLFPAG

-814 MASLV
+814 MASIIS
-819 AIQKNRNK
+819 IQNKNEA
-827 DNKVITVFQYD
+827 VLQYD
-838 NYRDSKNNNT
+838 NYRNSKNNNT
-848 TLLWGVNIVASV
+848 TLLWGINIVASV

-870 MIIGFNGN
+870 MIVGFNGN
-878 LLIGLGM
+878 LLIGLCM
-885 YLGAGGCALFS
+885 YLGAGTCALLSFYYITNS
-896 IYHIMNNRTTVSI
+896 RITVSI
-909 GGKL
+909 EDNL

>member
-1 MFNWAMASR
+1 MASR
-10 SSFFVFLLVLLF
+10 SFFIFLLVLLF
-22 VLSLSIILFEL
+22 ALSLSIILFEL

-64 MIHIQKDKFNALKKK
+64 MIHIQKDQFNTLKKK
-79 STIDPQFT
+79 STIDLQLT
-87 FSFRIV
+87 FSSRIV
-93 RYAIAYGISVPLF
+93 RYAIAYGIFLPIF

-130 FFFAGAGMALIF
+130 FFFAGAAMALIF

-175 AGSALLLISAVVVGA
+175 AGSFLLLISAVVVGFSA
-190 STCSYFFMLRKKTTT
+190 CSYFFMLRRTATDHRVEEEKEK
-205 HQREEEEEE
+205 EEEEP
-214 TSYHN
+214 SYHN
-219 PQPSAEMDRKEV
+219 PRPSSDIDRKKL
-231 VVKSQNRVNVFAA
+231 VVKRENRVKVLAA

-259 SSINIFEIKP
+259 TSMNIFEIKP
-269 GRSKGLYY
+269 GMSKGLYY

-299 VTRKIDKQE
+299 VTRKIGKQE
-308 EYKNILNSTSL
+308 GDNNNILNNTLSV
-319 NVSGKENNNNN
+319 VSSKQNDNSNNN
-330 NGSSDGSSKNSIAA
+330 SSDGSNNRRVT
-344 VAADTDNATAHE
+344 VAGMDNATPHE

-375 SQSDVAWIQRYMDY
+375 SQSDIAGVQKYMDY

-397 NNTLVIGGGGG
+397 NNTLVIGSGGGQ
-408 EDILVALSGGA
+408 DIIVALSSGV

-426 LNPIVISAVNHFD
+426 LNPLVVSAVERFE
-439 SQSGNIYNN
+439 SESGNIYSNN
-448 NDVDLF
+448 NVELI

-462 SSTAEKYDV
+462 SSSSEKYDV

-492 NYLYTVEAFQQYLR
+492 NYLYTVEAFQQYFR
-506 HLDKDKGG
+506 HLDKDNGGG

-547 AEQVMVVEDRP
+547 AKHVMVIEDRP

-565 ADDQKYYPV
+565 DDNQKYYPI
-574 LVMVKSTPFLNE
+574 LLMIKSTPFLDG
-586 EVTMVK
+586 EVTTVK
-592 EKAERSHAEITMLA
+592 EKAEGNRAEITMLA
-606 DNYVAAPFNKLFSN
+606 DNYVAAPFNKLFNNDSN
-620 DNTIYSEYFS
+620 VYREYFS
-630 TTAAASN
+630 TTMASN
-637 PIIPTDDSPFYF
+637 PTIPTDDSPFYF

-657 MVTLLVTVVAISGL
+657 MIILLVTVVAISGL
-671 LSALLIYHARITRVK
+671 LSALLIYHARKTRVRFD
-686 LESRSSFYILF
+686 SRSSFHVLF

-705 MVLEVT
+705 MILEVT

-730 LFSILLSSGI
+730 LFTILLSSGI
-740 GSYISGKVFSTT
+740 GSYISGRIFSTR

-760 IPILAGIII
+760 IPILAGIIV
-769 IYFIYL
+769 IYFLYL
-775 QQVIA
+775 QDIIEY
-780 STISMELP
+780 TISMELQ
-788 YRVALTFGLLFPAG
+788 YRIALTFGLLFPAG

-814 MASLV
+814 MASLI
-819 AIQKNRNK
+819 ALQNNK
-827 DNKVITVFQYD
+827 NKVVVQYD
-838 NYRDSKNNNT
+838 NYRGVSKNNNNT
-848 TLLWGVNIVASV
+848 TLLWGTNIVASV
-860 IGTVLAAISA
+860 VGTVIAAILA

-878 LLIGLGM
+878 LLIGLCM
-885 YLGAGGCALFS
+885 YLGAGMCALFS
-896 IYHIMNNRTTVSI
+896 IYYMMKNNRTTVSI
-909 GGKL
+909 DGNL

>member
-1 MFNWAMASR
+1 MASR
-10 SSFFVFLLVLLF
+10 SFFIFLLVLLF

-56 FGLGIGSF
+56 FGLGVGSF
-64 MIHIQKDKFNALKKK
+64 MIHIQKDKFSTLKKK
-79 STIDPQFT
+79 STIDSQFT
-87 FSFRIV
+87 FSSRIV
-93 RYAIAYGISVPLF
+93 RYAIAYGISLPIF
-106 IFLIGYIPS
+106 TFLIGYIPS

-130 FFFAGAGMALIF
+130 FFFAGAAMALIF

-175 AGSALLLISAVVVGA
+175 AGSFLLLISAVVVGSSA
-190 STCSYFFMLRKKTTT
+190 CSYFFMLRRTAT
-205 HQREEEEEE
+205 HRSGEGQEEEEEAK

-219 PQPSAEMDRKEV
+219 PQPSMGIDRRKV
-231 VVKSQNRVNVFAA
+231 IVKLHNRVKVLAA
-244 ITFSGLMILLIVNSA
+244 ITFSGIMILLIVNSA
-259 SSINIFEIKP
+259 SSINIFDIKP
-269 GRSKGLYY
+269 GMSKGLYY
-277 QLNHPS
+277 QLNHPK

-299 VTRKIDKQE
+299 VTRKIGNLEGDN
-308 EYKNILNSTSL
+308 NILNSTTLPIS
-319 NVSGKENNNNN
+319 SSKQNNNSNSGDGTNN
-330 NGSSDGSSKNSIAA
+330 NGVT
-344 VAADTDNATAHE
+344 VADMDNAMPHE

-369 IYRWDG
+369 IYRWNG
-375 SQSDVAWIQRYMDY
+375 SQSDIAWIQKYMDY

-397 NNTLVIGGGGG
+397 NNTLVIGSGGG
-408 EDILVALSGGA
+408 EDILVALSDGVG
-419 DNVTAVE
+419 NVTAVE
-426 LNPIVISAVNHFD
+426 LNPLVVSAVKRFD

-448 NDVDLF
+448 NNVELI

-462 SSTAEKYDV
+462 SSSSEKYDV

-492 NYLYTVEAFQQYLR
+492 NYLYTVEAFQQYFR
-506 HLDKDKGG
+506 HLDKDSGG

-547 AEQVMVVEDRP
+547 AKHVMVIEDRP

-565 ADDQKYYPV
+565 DDNQKYYPI
-574 LVMVKSTPFLNE
+574 LVMIKSTPFVNG

-592 EKAERSHAEITMLA
+592 EKAEGNQAEITMLA
-606 DNYVAAPFNKLFSN
+606 DSYVAEPFNKLFNN
-620 DNTIYSEYFS
+620 DSAVYDEYFS
-630 TTAAASN
+630 TTMASN
-637 PIIPTDDSPFYF
+637 PTIPTDDSPFYF

-657 MVTLLVTVVAISGL
+657 MIILLVTVVAISGL
-671 LSALLIYHARITRVK
+671 LSALLIYHARKKRVK
-686 LESRSSFYILF
+686 FDSRSSFHVLF

-705 MVLEVT
+705 MILEVT

-730 LFSILLSSGI
+730 LFTILLSSGI
-740 GSYISGKVFSTT
+740 GSYISGRIFSTR

-769 IYFIYL
+769 IYFLYL
-775 QQVIA
+775 QDVIE
-780 STISMELP
+780 STISMELH
-788 YRVALTFGLLFPAG
+788 YRIALTFGLLFPAG

-814 MASLV
+814 MASWIRL
-819 AIQKNRNK
+819 QNNN
-827 DNKVITVFQYD
+827 NKVEFQYD
-838 NYRDSKNNNT
+838 SYPDSKNNNT
-848 TLLWGVNIVASV
+848 TLLWGINIVASV
-860 IGTVLAAISA
+860 IGTVLAAILA

-878 LLIGLGM
+878 LLIGLSM
-885 YLGAGGCALFS
+885 YLGAGMCALFS
-896 IYHIMNNRTTVSI
+896 IYHMMNNRTTVSI
-909 GGKL
+909 DENL

>member
-1 MFNWAMASR
+1 
-10 SSFFVFLLVLLF
+10 
-22 VLSLSIILFEL
+22 
-33 ALTRIFSIV
+33 LTR
-42 LWYDYAFMAISIAF
+42 
-56 FGLGIGSF
+56 G
-64 MIHIQKDKFNALKKK
+64 KKR
-79 STIDPQFT
+79 D
-87 FSFRIV
+87 
-93 RYAIAYGISVPLF
+93 LE
-106 IFLIGYIPS
+106 L
-115 DTSYIYLFY
+115 SYYHAPPTVEIERKEDVVKPRNWLN
-124 LISSVP
+124 
-130 FFFAGAGMALIF
+130 
-142 LAMSEKISKLYFAD
+142 
-156 LIGAALATIILDP
+156 IL
-169 MMQSLG
+169 
-175 AGSALLLISAVVVGA
+175 SAL
-190 STCSYFFMLRKKTTT
+190 
-205 HQREEEEEE
+205 
-214 TSYHN
+214 
-219 PQPSAEMDRKEV
+219 
-231 VVKSQNRVNVFAA
+231 
-244 ITFSGLMILLIVNSA
+244 TFSGLMILLIVNSA
-259 SSINIFEIKP
+259 SSTSIFEIKP
-269 GRSKGLYY
+269 GVSKGLYY

-299 VTRKIDKQE
+299 VTRKLDKE
-308 EYKNILNSTSL
+308 DNS
-319 NVSGKENNNNN
+319 
-330 NGSSDGSSKNSIAA
+330 SSERSSNSSSA
-344 VAADTDNATAHE
+344 AADTDNATPHE

-375 SQSDVAWIQRYMDY
+375 SQNDVAWIQKYMDY
-389 LPYEMINA
+389 LPYEVINA

-408 EDILVALSGGA
+408 EDILVALSGRV

-426 LNPIVISAVNHFD
+426 LNPLVVSAVKHFD
-439 SQSGNIYNN
+439 SQSGNIYNTTK
-448 NDVDLF
+448 VDLF

-462 SSTAEKYDV
+462 SSTAEKFDV

-492 NYLYTVEAFQQYLR
+492 NYLYTVEAFQQYYR
-506 HLDKDKGG
+506 HLNRDNGAG

-547 AEQVMVVEDRP
+547 ARQVMVVEDRP

-565 ADDQKYYPV
+565 DDDQKYYPV
-574 LVMVKSTPFLNE
+574 LVMVKSSPFLKE

-592 EKAERSHAEITMLA
+592 EKAEGNHAEITMLA
-606 DNYVAAPFNKLFSN
+606 DNYVATPFNTLFNN
-620 DNTIYSEYFS
+620 DNTVYNEYFS
-630 TTAAASN
+630 TTVASN
-637 PIIPTDDSPFYF
+637 PTIPTDDSPFYF
-649 AREQIPKQ
+649 AREQIPNQ
-657 MVTLLVTVVAISGL
+657 MVILLVTVVAISGV
-671 LSALLIYHARITRVK
+671 LSALLIYHARKTRVK
-686 LESRSSFYILF
+686 LEARSSFHILF
-697 AIFIGVGF
+697 AVFIGVGF
-705 MVLEVT
+705 MTLEVT

-740 GSYISGKVFSTT
+740 GSYISGKMFSTR

-769 IYFIYL
+769 IYFLYL

-780 STISMELP
+780 STISMDLP
-788 YRVALTFGLLFPAG
+788 YRIALTFGLLFPAG

-814 MASLV
+814 MASLI
-819 AIQKNRNK
+819 AIQHK
-827 DNKVITVFQYD
+827 NKVVIQYD

-848 TLLWGVNIVASV
+848 TLLWGINIVASV

-885 YLGAGGCALFS
+885 YLGAGTCTLFS
-896 IYHIMNNRTTVSI
+896 IYYMMNNRTTVST
-909 GGKL
+909 GGNL

>member
-1 MFNWAMASR
+1 MGSR
-10 SSFFVFLLVLLF
+10 SFFIFLLVLLF

-64 MIHIQKDKFNALKKK
+64 MIHIQRDKFKTLKKQ
-79 STIDPQFT
+79 STIDPRFA
-87 FSFRIV
+87 FSSKIV
-93 RYAIAYGISVPLF
+93 QYAIAYGISVPVF

-124 LISSVP
+124 LISSIP
-130 FFFAGAGMALIF
+130 FFFAGAGMALVF
-142 LAMSEKISKLYFAD
+142 LAMSEKINKLYFAD
-156 LIGAALATIILDP
+156 LVGAALATIILDP

-175 AGSALLLISAVVVGA
+175 AGSVLLLTSVVVVGV
-190 STCSYFFMLRKKTTT
+190 STCSYFFVLRRSKGN
-205 HQREEEEEE
+205 QRNLE
-214 TSYHN
+214 TSYYHT
-219 PQPSAEMDRKEV
+219 PPTAEIERKEV
-231 VVKSQNRVNVFAA
+231 VVMPRNRVNVFAA

-269 GRSKGLYY
+269 GMSKGLYY

-299 VTRKIDKQE
+299 VTRKIGKQE
-308 EYKNILNSTSL
+308 VDNNILNSTLPIAS
-319 NVSGKENNNNN
+319 SKQNNNSD
-330 NGSSDGSSKNSIAA
+330 SSDSSSNGGVTGAA
-344 VAADTDNATAHE
+344 MDNATPHE

-375 SQSDVAWIQRYMDY
+375 SQSDIAWIQKYMDY

-397 NNTLVIGGGGG
+397 NNTLVIGSGGG

-426 LNPIVISAVNHFD
+426 LNPLVVSAVKRFD
-439 SQSGNIYNN
+439 SQSRNIYNN
-448 NDVDLF
+448 NNVELI

-462 SSTAEKYDV
+462 SSSTEKYDV

-492 NYLYTVEAFQQYLR
+492 NYLYTVEAFQQYFR
-506 HLDKDKGG
+506 HLDKDNGG

-547 AEQVMVVEDRP
+547 AKHVMVIEDRP

-565 ADDQKYYPV
+565 DDNQKYYPI
-574 LVMVKSTPFLNE
+574 LVMIKSTPFLDW

-592 EKAERSHAEITMLA
+592 EKAEGNQAEITMLA
-606 DNYVAAPFNKLFSN
+606 DNYVAEPFNKLFNN
-620 DNTIYSEYFS
+620 DSAVYSEYFS
-630 TTAAASN
+630 TTVASN
-637 PIIPTDDSPFYF
+637 PTIPTDDSPFYF

-657 MVTLLVTVVAISGL
+657 MIILLVTVVAISGL
-671 LSALLIYHARITRVK
+671 LSALLIYHARKTRAK
-686 LESRSSFYILF
+686 FDSRSSFHVLF

-705 MVLEVT
+705 MILEVT

-730 LFSILLSSGI
+730 LFTILLSSGI
-740 GSYISGKVFSTT
+740 GSYISGKIFSTR

-769 IYFIYL
+769 IYFLYL
-775 QQVIA
+775 QEVIE

-788 YRVALTFGLLFPAG
+788 YRIALTFGLLFPAG

-819 AIQKNRNK
+819 AIQNRNK
-827 DNKVITVFQYD
+827 VVVFQDD
-838 NYRDSKNNNT
+838 NYSNSKNNNT
-848 TLLWGVNIVASV
+848 TLLWGINIVASV
-860 IGTVLAAISA
+860 IGTVLAAVSA

-878 LLIGLGM
+878 LLIGLCM
-885 YLGAGGCALFS
+885 YLGAGTCALFS
-896 IYHIMNNRTTVSI
+896 IYHMMNNRTTVPI
-909 GGKL
+909 GGNL

>member
-1 MFNWAMASR
+1 
-10 SSFFVFLLVLLF
+10 
-22 VLSLSIILFEL
+22 
-33 ALTRIFSIV
+33 
-42 LWYDYAFMAISIAF
+42 
-56 FGLGIGSF
+56 
-64 MIHIQKDKFNALKKK
+64 
-79 STIDPQFT
+79 
-87 FSFRIV
+87 
-93 RYAIAYGISVPLF
+93 
-106 IFLIGYIPS
+106 
-115 DTSYIYLFY
+115 
-124 LISSVP
+124 
-130 FFFAGAGMALIF
+130 
-142 LAMSEKISKLYFAD
+142 
-156 LIGAALATIILDP
+156 
-169 MMQSLG
+169 MQSFG
-175 AGSALLLISAVVVGA
+175 AGSALLLISAVVVGVSA
-190 STCSYFFMLRKKTTT
+190 CSYFVMMKRRITRSKRG
-205 HQREEEEEE
+205 QEEKI
-214 TSYHN
+214 SYPN
-219 PQPSAEMDRKEV
+219 PQPNAETDRKEV
-231 VVKSQNRVNVFAA
+231 IVKPQNRFNVLAA
-244 ITFSGLMILLIVNSA
+244 ITFSGLMILFIVNSA

-269 GRSKGLYY
+269 GMSKGLYY

-299 VTRKIDKQE
+299 VTHKIAIQE
-308 EYKNILNSTSL
+308 RVNNILNTTLPIASS
-319 NVSGKENNNNN
+319 KQYN
-330 NGSSDGSSKNSIAA
+330 NGNSSDSSSDGVITIADA
-344 VAADTDNATAHE
+344 DNAMSHE

-375 SQSDVAWIQRYMDY
+375 SQSDIAWIQKYMDY

-397 NNTLVIGGGGG
+397 NNTLVIGSGGG

-419 DNVTAVE
+419 DEVTAVE
-426 LNPIVISAVNHFD
+426 LNPLVVAAAKSFD
-439 SQSGNIYNN
+439 NESGNIYNN
-448 NDVDLF
+448 NNNVKLI

-462 SSTAEKYDV
+462 SSSTEKYDV

-492 NYLYTVEAFQQYLR
+492 NYLYTVEAFQQYFR
-506 HLDKDKGG
+506 HLDKDNGG

-547 AEQVMVVEDRP
+547 AKHVMVIEDRP

-565 ADDQKYYPV
+565 DDNQKYYPT
-574 LVMVKSTPFLNE
+574 LVMIKSTPFLDG
-586 EVTMVK
+586 EVTMIK
-592 EKAERSHAEITMLA
+592 EKAEGNQSEITMLA
-606 DNYVAAPFNKLFSN
+606 DTYVAEPFDKLFNN
-620 DNTIYSEYFS
+620 DNTLYDEYFS
-630 TTAAASN
+630 TTVASN
-637 PIIPTDDSPFYF
+637 PTIPTDDSPFYF

-657 MVTLLVTVVAISGL
+657 MIILLITVVAISGL
-671 LSALLIYHARITRVK
+671 LSALLIYHARKTRVK
-686 LESRSSFYILF
+686 FYTRSSYYVLF

-705 MVLEVT
+705 MILEVT

-730 LFSILLSSGI
+730 LFTVLFSSGI
-740 GSYISGKVFSTT
+740 GSYIAGKIFITR

-760 IPILAGIII
+760 IPILAGIVI
-769 IYFIYL
+769 IYFLYL
-775 QQVIA
+775 QQIIE

-788 YRVALTFGLLFPAG
+788 YRIVLTFGLLFPAA

-819 AIQKNRNK
+819 VIHKK
-827 DNKVITVFQYD
+827 NKVVFQYD

-848 TLLWGVNIVASV
+848 TLLWGINIVASV

-885 YLGAGGCALFS
+885 YLGAGTCAL
-896 IYHIMNNRTTVSI
+896 YQMMNNRTTVSI
-909 GGKL
+909 GGNL